1 MTVNNNVA
9 IENAHIMFRNF
20 RGEASKFNAAG
31 KRNFCVRLDQDMAD
45 RMIDEG
51 WNVKFLRPRE
61 EGDEPTPYIQVA
73 VSFDNIEPN
82 IFTITGRHKNRLNS
96 DTIDILDYAE
106 IENIDLIIR
115 PYNWEVNGK
124 VGVKAYVKNMYVT
137 LVEDEFAD
145 KYADISDED

>member
-1 MTVNNNVA
+1 MTVNGNIA

-31 KRNFCVRLDQDMAD
+31 KRNFCVRLDQDIAD
-45 RMIDEG
+45 QMIDDG

-82 IFTITGRHKNRLNS
+82 IFAITGHHKNRLNS

-124 VGVKAYVKNMYVT
+124 TGVKAYVKNMYVT

>member
-1 MTVNNNVA
+1 MIVNGNIA

-51 WNVKFLRPRE
+51 WNVKFLHPRE

-73 VSFDNIEPN
+73 VNFDNIEPN

-106 IENIDLIIR
+106 IENVDLIIR

>member
-1 MTVNNNVA
+1 MTVNGNIA

-31 KRNFCVRLDQDMAD
+31 KRNFCVRLDQDIAD
-45 RMIDEG
+45 QMIDDG

-82 IFTITGRHKNRLNS
+82 IFAITGHHKNRLNS
-96 DTIDILDYAE
+96 DTIDIIDYAE

-124 VGVKAYVKNMYVT
+124 TGVKAYVKNMYVT
-137 LVEDEFAD
+137 LAEDEFAD

>member
-1 MTVNNNVA
+1 MTVNGNIA

-106 IENIDLIIR
+106 IENVDLIIR

-124 VGVKAYVKNMYVT
+124 VGVKAYVKYMYVT

>member
-1 MTVNNNVA
+1 MTVNGNIA

-20 RGEASKFNAAG
+20 RGEASKFNASG
-31 KRNFCVRLDQDMAD
+31 KRNFCVRLDKDIAD
-45 RMIDEG
+45 QMIDDG

-106 IENIDLIIR
+106 IENVDLIIR

-124 VGVKAYVKNMYVT
+124 TGVKAYVKNMYVT
-137 LVEDEFAD
+137 LAEDEFAD

>member
-1 MTVNNNVA
+1 MTVNGNIA

>member
-1 MTVNNNVA
+1 MTVNGNIA

-31 KRNFCVRLDQDMAD
+31 KRNFCVRLDQDIAD
-45 RMIDEG
+45 QMIHDG

-82 IFTITGRHKNRLNS
+82 IFTITGNHKNRLNS

-124 VGVKAYVKNMYVT
+124 TGVKAYVKNMYVT

>member
-1 MTVNNNVA
+1 MTVNGNIA

-51 WNVKFLRPRE
+51 WNIKFLRPRE
-61 EGDEPTPYIQVA
+61 EGDEPTPYIQVT

-82 IFTITGRHKNRLNS
+82 VFTITGRHKNRLNS

-106 IENIDLIIR
+106 IENVDLIIR

>member
-1 MTVNNNVA
+1 MTVNGNIA

-51 WNVKFLRPRE
+51 WNVKFLHPRE

-82 IFTITGRHKNRLNS
+82 IFTITGYHKNRLNG